1 MSSSKRQPRE
11 KLISDPRQ
19 PREKL
24 FGQTDSLIGRHNFS
38 RSDKEL
44 SFVSDEDYEVRT
56 TVSHRS
62 VWQPVSTEEPSVCT
76 QNL

>member
-1 MSSSKRQPRE
+1 MSSRQRQPRE
-11 KLISDPRQ
+11 KLNSELSQ
-19 PREKL
+19 PRSKL
-24 FGQTDSLIGRHNFS
+24 FGQTDSPIGRHNFS
-38 RSDKEL
+38 RGDKEL
-44 SFVSDEDYEVRT
+44 RFVSDEDYEVRT